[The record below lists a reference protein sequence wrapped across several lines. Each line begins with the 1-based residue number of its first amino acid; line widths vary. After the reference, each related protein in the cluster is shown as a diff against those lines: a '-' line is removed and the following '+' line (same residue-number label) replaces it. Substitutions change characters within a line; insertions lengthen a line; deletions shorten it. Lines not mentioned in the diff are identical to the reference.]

1 MKSFKRLPLPRKVR
15 VLMGY
20 SFVDICWT
28 LPDAMYHDWYNKTG
42 QRCLEQIKA
51 TRLKAF
57 REARLD
63 PLCYLIG
70 DGSIKFE

>member
-1 MKSFKRLPLPRKVR
+1 MKSFKRLPLYLKMHVR
-15 VLMGY
+15 AG

-28 LPDAMYHDWYNKTG
+28 LPETEYNEAYNKAG
-42 QRCLEQIKA
+42 QRYLKQLKA